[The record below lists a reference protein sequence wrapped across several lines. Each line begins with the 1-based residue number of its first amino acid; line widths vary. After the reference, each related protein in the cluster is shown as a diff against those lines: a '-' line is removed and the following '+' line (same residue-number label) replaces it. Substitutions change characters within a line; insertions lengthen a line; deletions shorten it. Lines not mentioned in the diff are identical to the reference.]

1 MAVSFYPCL
10 LSVAHGGTSFPKPIE
25 FSIDETV
32 DWATSDAGCV
42 DTDEALCIKKNVVE
56 AEVSC
61 EDPIQPIA
69 KGTSATLTAT
79 VQADDG
85 TTGTVVCLTMLA
97 GAAGFRAGG
106 GGNARLR
113 QRFRYK
119 GASSDPITVT
129 A

>member
-1 MAVSFYPCL
+1 MAVAFYPCL
-10 LSVAHGGTSFPKPIE
+10 VSVLHGSTAFPKPVE

-32 DWATSDAGCV
+32 DWATSDAACA

-61 EDPIQPIA
+61 EDPITLIV
-69 KGTSATLTAT
+69 KGTSGTVTAT
-79 VQADDG
+79 VQGDDAS
-85 TTGTVVCLTMLA
+85 TGTVSCPTMLA
-97 GAAGFRAGG
+97 GAGGFRAGG

-119 GASSDPITVT
+119 GSSSDPISVS